1 MNKLNL
7 PVFLDENTGGFNL
20 LQQYFSRVNARVF
33 VLADSNTNI
42 HCLPFLQQ
50 SITVSKSFVVPAGEE
65 SKTLDTCL
73 SLWNEFMKENI
84 SRNDVVI
91 ALGGGCLT
99 DIAGFVCTVFKRGV
113 RFVFMPTTLLGMTD
127 AALGGKNGVDFH
139 SFKNMLG
146 TINEPEQVFIYTE
159 FLKTLPK
166 AEIRSGYAEML
177 KHALIANAD
186 LWNVLPDE
194 FPLENCRIYLEQSAH
209 IKLSIVNGDVYEK
222 GGRKM
227 LNYGHTVGHAIE
239 SWYLQQGRP
248 ILHGEAVAAGMCIE
262 ALLSVK
268 SGLKEQDALS
278 VVTRLK
284 TIFKDAMHPIP
295 SLDELL
301 FYMKADKKNAEGELR
316 FSLLAEIGEGLHDIP
331 VTISELEVAFKIFSA
346 L

>member
-65 SKTLDTCL
+65 NKTLDTCL

-146 TINEPEQVFIYTE
+146 TINEPEQVFIHTE

-331 VTISELEVAFKIFSA
+331 VTISELEVAFEKFSA